1 MAMATLEKPK
11 WQDVA
16 RTAQEYRDASITRV
30 EPAVPHVPVELPRDV
45 TAIPGELL
53 DKAELDITQAL
64 TEDLLASLAS
74 GELTSTVVTKAFL
87 RRAGLAQKLVSSV
100 FRTSAGL
107 EV

>member
-53 DKAELDITQAL
+53 DKAELDITQAFTRFRRIDQHCGDKGL
-64 TEDLLASLAS
+64 SQES
-74 GELTSTVVTKAFL
+74 G
-87 RRAGLAQKLVSSV
+87 SSSETGK
-100 FRTSAGL
+100 FGFSDICWT
-107 EV
+107 